1 MPNVLIND
9 STMTDIANAIR
20 NKTSTTTKMK
30 PSEMA
35 SKISSIV
42 VNTGSDAPKLQSK
55 SATPS
60 KSTQSIVP
68 DAGYD
73 GLSSVEV
80 TPIPDSYIV
89 PSGTLEVKT
98 NGTHDVKYYAS
109 VNVAVESV
117 TEPEVIGIPYTL
129 PAGLMYGDVNMD
141 GYITEEDY
149 ELLHAHSLNSGGVI
163 TDATALILADIN
175 LDGSISSK
183 DYKAVKEVYLQEKQ
197 PSSYGGDYLNNWS
210 VSDDWGTDFSK
221 RFYVDIA
228 VSEATENKLAVIT
241 ADVDIAENDFKA
253 LCGNGTIRIYAKN
266 LPLNSLAVT
275 INMKEKSTNIF
286 LQEKVIAPSEVE
298 QIITPDDG
306 YEGFSQVKISAI
318 PAGDDS
324 GSGDSGDSSGS
335 GDGLPDVI
343 VAGDTPILGSW
354 VGKTVSTTDT
364 TDTGLSVTIPK
375 NGTYRLYIPATKSS
389 GMGSSGS
396 PTITVYKN
404 GVATDKVVSVT
415 STTPTTPYSIDVECT
430 EGDVIGLYATGYK
443 ASYSTTSVTVMAL
456 IACIDK

>member
-1 MPNVLIND
+1 MANVLIED
-9 STMTDIANAIR
+9 STMTSIANAIR
-20 NKTSTTTKMK
+20 GKTGKTAKMK
-30 PSEMA
+30 PSEMPNE
-35 SKISSIV
+35 ISSI
-42 VNTGSDAPKLQSK
+42 TTQSGTTAPKLQSK
-55 SATPS
+55 TATPS
-60 KSTQSIVP
+60 ESTQTIQP
-68 DAGYD
+68 DSGYD
-73 GLSSVEV
+73 GLSQVEV
-80 TPIPDSYIV
+80 EAV
-89 PSGTLEVKT
+89 PTETKTIKT
-98 NGTHDVKYYAS
+98 NGTHKPS
-109 VNVAVESV
+109 TGKFFSSV
-117 TEPEVIGIPYTL
+117 TVEVPTNSGNDSEIVEVQSTL
-129 PAGLMYGDVNMD
+129 PAGLMYGDVGKD
-141 GYITEEDY
+141 GFLTEDDY
-149 ELLHAHSLNSGGVI
+149 NLAYDHVLAGGGVI
-163 TDATALILADIN
+163 TDTTALALGD
-175 LDGSISSK
+175 LDGDGSLSAK
-183 DYKAVKEVYLQEKQ
+183 DYKVLKRIYLQEQ
-197 PSSYGGDYLNNWS
+197 QVANYRGDYLGNWS

-221 RFYVDIA
+221 RFYVDINMN
-228 VSEATENKLAVIT
+228 EATTSKLAVIT
-241 ADVDIAENDFKA
+241 ADVDISENDFKV
-253 LCGNGTIRIYAKN
+253 LCGNGTIRVYAKN
-266 LPLNSLAVT
+266 LPLNALSVT
-275 INMKEKSTNIF
+275 IHFKEKGTNIF
-286 LQEKVIAPSEVE
+286 LQEKSITPSESE

-343 VAGDTPILGSW
+343 VAGDTPILASW
-354 VGKTVSTTDT
+354 VGKTVSTTDI

-389 GMGSSGS
+389 GMGSSGN